1 MKTTFLRW
9 FFMKQKLTTAEI
21 SYAAL
26 SIALITV
33 CSWLSIP
40 LSIPFTFQT
49 FAVCLVAAL
58 LGVRLGLVSVICY
71 ILLGMIGAPVFA
83 GFRGGFDV
91 LLGTTGGYII
101 GFLFTAL
108 TVGLAAERLGR
119 KLPVLL
125 ISMAAGLLLCYAF
138 GTTWFMVVYT
148 RNSGTVGLV
157 TALSWCVFPY
167 LLPDTAK
174 ATLAALLT
182 LRLYPILQKK
192 RGSRHVDKKAASA
205 NPQ

>member
-1 MKTTFLRW
+1 
-9 FFMKQKLTTAEI
+9 MKQKLTTEDI

-40 LSIPFTFQT
+40 ISIPFTLQT
-49 FAVCLVAAL
+49 FAVCLVSAL
-58 LGVRLGLVSVICY
+58 LGVRLGLVSTGCY

-101 GFLFTAL
+101 GFLFTVL

-125 ISMAAGLLLCYAF
+125 F
-138 GTTWFMVVYT
+138 F
-148 RNSGTVGLV
+148 
-157 TALSWCVFPY
+157 
-167 LLPDTAK
+167 
-174 ATLAALLT
+174 
-182 LRLYPILQKK
+182 QKP
-192 RGSRHVDKKAASA
+192 GDEVC
-205 NPQ
+205 